1 MGFICMHLLGGPGAP
16 PPRSMAHLIGSQRD
30 IILLDDASSIRLP
43 VKLGKMACLA
53 TYNDDFATV
62 FCIIKSFTSKSA
74 THELSLLKGWYMDF
88 ERSCKQWYCWKDGF
102 ADRPPAFQKD
112 RLRLKL
118 YKLKYHPKIAIIQRV
133 PLLATRWFAFIWFL
147 FTCLVLPTIIQ
158 FRKLTT
164 SMFFSSRFVSGL
176 LQLWSYKINSEKN
189 GQVPRWYQYKW
200 MVICVFFYGAC
211 NMAAL

>member
-1 MGFICMHLLGGPGAP
+1 MKVRGQATLRGKIARIDGFSRWGEVHGLVALSLTSPYDLPWVVRSLEGVKNIRDPSREMGFICMHLLGGPGAP

-88 ERSCKQWYCWKDGF
+88 ERSCKQWYC
-102 ADRPPAFQKD
+102 
-112 RLRLKL
+112 
-118 YKLKYHPKIAIIQRV
+118 
-133 PLLATRWFAFIWFL
+133 
-147 FTCLVLPTIIQ
+147 
-158 FRKLTT
+158 
-164 SMFFSSRFVSGL
+164 
-176 LQLWSYKINSEKN
+176 
-189 GQVPRWYQYKW
+189 
-200 MVICVFFYGAC
+200 
-211 NMAAL
+211 